1 MSKNAVKLGL
11 MPPLTGLVG
20 IYGTEISRAG
30 QIACQEVNEN
40 GGVLGRPL
48 ELVIED
54 DGSLPESA
62 VVAATRLVDEHR
74 CAAIIGN
81 LLSNSRIA
89 VAYRVAEPRKI
100 PYLNF
105 SFYEGSIISR
115 YFFHFAALPNQQI
128 DRMIPYMRNKYGPRM
143 FFAGN
148 NYEWPRG
155 SIDAAK
161 RALVRA
167 GGEVAGEE
175 YCPIGVSAE
184 DMERLLDHVED
195 VGPDVFVPYF
205 AGADQ
210 VNLLTR
216 FTERGLKKRM
226 AVVMGHY
233 DEIMA
238 SILPPAVREGFYSSN
253 TYFMTVDTAE
263 NRNYLARL
271 ATLPGVSG
279 IWPQGNGILTNFGEG
294 TYICV
299 KAFAKAANEA
309 GSLDPEALID
319 VLQTISLPAPQ
330 GTVRIDP
337 VTHHAKV
344 NTYLSRCG
352 ADGVF
357 NIAVT
362 FGANDPVLP
371 ERYNHQ
377 RISHQATLEDDIRLQ
392 ARMLERMNEAVLLVS
407 SQEGSILYTNAG
419 ADNLFGYDKGELLG
433 KPVAVINSPAERDPH
448 DTAAGIIRI
457 LMERG
462 EWQGEIQNIRKDGSS
477 VWCAASVSVFT
488 HPVHGEVWLS
498 VHTDISARKQAEES
512 LRLSEERI
520 RLVIDATNDGIWD
533 WNPVTHEDYL
543 SPRWKE
549 ILGYRDDELPNVDS
563 TFFDL
568 IHPDD
573 RAAVAQAVTRHFEH
587 GKPYRT
593 EMRMR
598 HKDGEYRWTL
608 SRGEAVCDTDG
619 RPIRMVG
626 TITDITERKRNE
638 AELIGHREHLEE
650 LVQIRTMA
658 LVTAKNDAER
668 ANLAKSE
675 FLSRMSHELRTP
687 MNAILGFGQILEM
700 ESLSVNQRESVSE
713 ILRAGHHLLV
723 LINEL
728 LDLSRIEAGHLDILL
743 EPVNLATVT
752 NAALKMVS
760 AAVQDNHISIHNRVA
775 SGTHHYVIADNTRL
789 RQVLVNLLSNAAK
802 YNRPGGHIRIACEAP
817 DSESLRLSITDT
829 GPGIPPEKRDN
840 LFKPFERLGAEFG
853 KTEGTGIGLALSK
866 QLVELMGGTIGMA
879 STPGEGTTFWF
890 DLPRVT
896 PALTTSPEQG
906 ARNELATIDM
916 QQVLYIEDNP
926 ANVRLVKQLFSV
938 YPDMSLITA
947 ATGEAGIELAI
958 QHQPGLILL
967 DIHLPGID
975 GYETLRRLRA
985 NPATANIPVI
995 ALTADAMPLD
1005 VKRGLAAG
1013 FVRYITKPVVI
1024 EELLDA
1030 VKQAMRANATEG

>member
-1 MSKNAVKLGL
+1 MSKNSVKLGL

-30 QIACQEVNEN
+30 LIACQEVNEN

-62 VVAATRLVDEHR
+62 VAAATKLLDEHR

-89 VAYRVAEPRKI
+89 VAYRVAEPRKV

-105 SFYEGSIISR
+105 SFYEGSILSR

-161 RALVRA
+161 RALLRS
-167 GGEVAGEE
+167 GGKVVGEE
-175 YCPIGVSAE
+175 YCPIGVNAD
-184 DMERLLDHVED
+184 DMERLLDHIET

-210 VNLLTR
+210 VKLLTR

-238 SILPPAVREGFYSSN
+238 SILPPSVREGFYSSN
-253 TYFMTVDTAE
+253 TYFMTVDTTE

-271 ATLPGVSG
+271 AALPGVSG

-294 TYICV
+294 TYVCV

-309 GSLDPEALID
+309 GSLDPEALVD
-319 VLQTISLPAPQ
+319 VLKTISLQAPQ
-330 GTVRIDP
+330 GTVHMDP

-352 ADGVF
+352 TDGVF
-357 NIAVT
+357 NISVS
-362 FGANDPVLP
+362 FGAIDPALP

-392 ARMLERMNEAVLLVS
+392 ARMLEQMSEAVLLVK
-407 SQEGSILYTNAG
+407 SQDGSIIYSNAG
-419 ADNLFGYDKGELLG
+419 AGKMLGYDKTEIAGQPIGRLDDPGET
-433 KPVAVINSPAERDPH
+433 DPLR
-448 DTAAGIIRI
+448 TSAGIIPA
-457 LMERG
+457 LGQKG
-462 EWQGEIQNIRKDGSS
+462 EWQGEIKVIRKDGEAI
-477 VWCAASVSVFT
+477 WCSVSVSTFT
-488 HPVHGEVWLS
+488 HPVYGEVWLW
-498 VHTDISARKQAEES
+498 VANDISARKQVEEA

-520 RLVIDATNDGIWD
+520 RLVIEATNDGIWD

-543 SPRWKE
+543 SPRWKM

-573 RAAVAQAVTRHFEH
+573 RAAAAELVARHFEH
-587 GKPYRT
+587 GEPYRA
-593 EMRMR
+593 EIRMR
-598 HKDGEYRWTL
+598 HKDGSYSWIL
-608 SRGEAVCDTDG
+608 SRGEAVRDAGG
-619 RPIRMVG
+619 RPVRMVG
-626 TITDITERKRNE
+626 TITDITERKRTE
-638 AELIGHREHLEE
+638 SELVGHREQLEE
-650 LVQIRTMA
+650 LVRIRTLA
-658 LVTAKNDAER
+658 LETAKDDAER
-668 ANLAKSE
+668 ANRAKSE

-700 ESLSVNQRESVSE
+700 ESLTGNQKESVSE
-713 ILRAGHHLLV
+713 ILHAGQHLLV

-728 LDLSRIEAGHLDILL
+728 LDLSRIEAGRLDMLL

-752 NAALKMVS
+752 NTALKLVS
-760 AAVQDNHISIHNRVA
+760 AIIKEQNISIHNRLEG
-775 SGTHHYVIADNTRL
+775 STHHYAVADNVRL

-802 YNRPGGHIRIACEAP
+802 YNRPDGHIRIACDAP
-817 DSESLRLSITDT
+817 DSEHLRVSITDS
-829 GPGIPPEKRDN
+829 GPGIPPEKQAS
-840 LFKPFERLGAEFG
+840 LFKPFERLGAEFSEI
-853 KTEGTGIGLALSK
+853 EGTGIGLALSK
-866 QLVELMGGTIGMA
+866 QLIELMGGTIGMA

-890 DLPRVT
+890 DLPRVAPT
-896 PALTTSPEQG
+896 RTASAEQREPIKSATRG
-906 ARNELATIDM
+906 A
-916 QQVLYIEDNP
+916 QKVLYIEDNP

-938 YPDMSLITA
+938 YADMSLITA
-947 ATGEAGIELAI
+947 TTGESGIDLAR
-958 QHQPGLILL
+958 QHQPDLILL

-975 GYETLRRLRA
+975 GYETLRRLRE
-985 NPATANIPVI
+985 NPVTSTIPVI
-995 ALTADAMPLD
+995 ALSADAMTLD
-1005 VKRGLAAG
+1005 VKHGLAAG
-1013 FVRYITKPVVI
+1013 FQRYITKPFDI
-1024 EELLDA
+1024 QELLDA
-1030 VKQAMRANATEG
+1030 VKQAMRTRVTQS

>member
-1 MSKNAVKLGL
+1 MATNSIKLGL

-30 QIACQEVNEN
+30 QIACQEVNES

-48 ELVIED
+48 QLVIED

-62 VVAATRLVDEHR
+62 VAAAARLVDEHR

-105 SFYEGSIISR
+105 SFYEGSILSR

-128 DRMIPYMRNKYGPRM
+128 DRMIPYMRNKYGPRLY
-143 FFAGN
+143 FAGN

-161 RALVRA
+161 RALLHA
-167 GGEVAGEE
+167 GGEVVGEE

-184 DMERLLDHVED
+184 DIERLLDHVED
-195 VGPDVFVPYF
+195 AGPDVFVPYF
-205 AGADQ
+205 AGSDQ

-238 SILPPAVREGFYSSN
+238 SILPPDVREGFYSSN
-253 TYFMTVDTAE
+253 TYFMTVDTPE
-263 NRNYLARL
+263 NHNYLARL
-271 ATLPGVSG
+271 AALPGVSG
-279 IWPQGNGILTNFGEG
+279 IWPKGNGILTNFGEG
-294 TYICV
+294 TYVCV

-309 GSLDPEALID
+309 GSLDPEALVD
-319 VLQTISLPAPQ
+319 VLKTICLQAPQ
-330 GTVRIDP
+330 GTVCMDP
-337 VTHHAKV
+337 ATHHAKV

-352 ADGVF
+352 TDGAF
-357 NIAVT
+357 NIEAV
-362 FGANDPVLP
+362 FGANEPVLP

-392 ARMLERMNEAVLLVS
+392 ARMLERMSEAVILVNS
-407 SQEGSILYTNAG
+407 LDGRILYTNAG
-419 ADNLFGYDKGELLG
+419 ADKLFGYGKGELLG
-433 KPVAVINSPAERDPH
+433 NPITMINLPAERDPH

-457 LMERG
+457 LQERG
-462 EWQGEIQNIRKDGSS
+462 EWQGEVRNVCKDGSFI
-477 VWCAASVSVFT
+477 WCAASVSTFT

-498 VHTDISARKQAEES
+498 VHTDITARKQAEEA

-520 RLVIDATNDGIWD
+520 RLVIEATSDGIWD

-543 SPRWKE
+543 SPRWKA

-573 RAAVAQAVTRHFEH
+573 RTTVALAVARHFEQAE
-587 GKPYRT
+587 PFRV
-593 EMRMR
+593 EIRMR
-598 HKDGEYRWTL
+598 RKNGSYCWIL
-608 SRGEAVCDTDG
+608 SRGEAVRDAGG
-619 RPIRMVG
+619 RPLRMVG
-626 TITDITERKRNE
+626 TITDISERKRTE
-638 AELIGHREHLEE
+638 AELVDHREQLED
-650 LVQIRTMA
+650 LVKIRTLA
-658 LVTAKNDAER
+658 LETAKNDAER
-668 ANLAKSE
+668 ANRAKSE

-700 ESLSVNQRESVSE
+700 ESLAANQNEAVGE
-713 ILRAGHHLLV
+713 ILRAGQHLLV

-728 LDLSRIEAGHLDILL
+728 LDLSRIEAGRLDMLL

-752 NAALKMVS
+752 AAALKLVS
-760 AAVQDNHISIHNRVA
+760 AIMREKNISIHNRLE
-775 SGTHHYVIADNTRL
+775 GCTHHYALADNSRL
-789 RQVLVNLLSNAAK
+789 RQVLINLLSNAAK
-802 YNRPGGHIRIACEAP
+802 YNRPDGRIRIACDAP
-817 DSESLRLSITDT
+817 DSAHLRVSITDT
-829 GPGIPPEKRDN
+829 GPGIPPEKQGD
-840 LFKPFERLGAEFG
+840 LFKPFERLGAELSDI
-853 KTEGTGIGLALSK
+853 EGTGIGLALSK
-866 QLVELMGGTIGMA
+866 QLIELMGGTIGMA

-890 DLPRVT
+890 DLPRVA
-896 PALTTSPEQG
+896 PALATASEPGRHNGSPV
-906 ARNELATIDM
+906 ADIK
-916 QQVLYIEDNP
+916 QVLYIEDNP

-938 YPDMSLITA
+938 YADLTLITA
-947 ATGEAGIELAI
+947 TTGEAGLDLAI
-958 QHQPGLILL
+958 QHRPRLILL

-975 GYETLRRLRA
+975 GFETLRRLHA
-985 NPATANIPVI
+985 SPVTANIPVI
-995 ALTADAMPLD
+995 ALSADAMPLD

-1013 FVRYITKPVVI
+1013 FARYITKPLVI

-1030 VKQAMRANATEG
+1030 VNQAMRSRVTQS